1 MFPQD
6 SKPLIFIVAYNAE
19 AHLESVFKRIPYER
33 LPAGC
38 EVIVIDDASPD
49 STFEVGKRAAL
60 TCPVPVRVLK
70 NPKNLGYGGNQ
81 KLGYQIAI
89 EEGFTA
95 VALLHGDGQYAPEL
109 LPEIFAPILN
119 DGADVVLGSRML
131 RKKDALAGGMPFY
144 KWVGNQILTKIEN
157 RMLGAQLSEF
167 HTGYR
172 AYRVAALERI
182 PFHFNTN
189 NFHFDTDILIQFLR
203 IGGSIREIPIPT
215 FYGDEVCHVN
225 GWKYFFD
232 CIRSCT
238 HDWLTKKGI
247 FYCRR
252 FDLTPPGGRY
262 ESKIGL
268 IESSQTLAVNL
279 VTPGSRVLDI
289 GGGNSWVADY
299 LAKNKGCSI
308 TIIDSDFRHTPP
320 ISHRTIDHSFSAPI
334 SFKIPE
340 CDVVM
345 LLDIIEHIPRQN
357 HVALLD
363 RLRKH
368 LDSPPVKMIISVP
381 NTAFLPLRVVFMLLG
396 RLNYGR
402 RGILDD
408 THAFLFTKSSLK
420 ELMETCGYEI
430 QRWHYTP
437 APYELALGQTK
448 LSRILSKLNSSAASI
463 LPSLFAYQHVIE
475 VSPRPT
481 VATLISR
488 CFENSNCPRSV
499 ASNSPETPSIR
510 TAPLTVI

>member
-1 MFPQD
+1 MP
-6 SKPLIFIVAYNAE
+6 SPHPKSLIFIVAYNAE
-19 AHLESVFKRIPYER
+19 AHLESVFKRIPYAR
-33 LPAGC
+33 LPAGS

-49 STFEVGKRAAL
+49 ATFEIGKRAAL
-60 TCPVPVRVLK
+60 SCPVPVRVLK

-109 LPEIFAPILN
+109 LPEIFAPILTE
-119 DGADVVLGSRML
+119 GADVVLGSRML

-203 IGGSIREIPIPT
+203 IGATIREIPIPT

-225 GWKYFFD
+225 GWKYFYD
-232 CIRSCT
+232 CIRSCA
-238 HDWLTKKGI
+238 HDWLTKKGV

-252 FDLTPPGGRY
+252 FDLAPPDGRY
-262 ESKIGL
+262 ESKLGL
-268 IESSQTLAVNL
+268 KHSSHAVAVAL
-279 VTPGSRVLDI
+279 VPDGSKVLDL
-289 GGGNSWVADY
+289 GGGNAWVADY
-299 LAKNKGCSI
+299 LSTNKGCTVEI
-308 TIIDSDFRHTPP
+308 VDNFFREEPP
-320 ISHRTIDHSFSAPI
+320 IRHRMINHDLSTPI
-334 SFKIPE
+334 NFALPPTEI
-340 CDVVM
+340 VM
-345 LLDIIEHIPRQN
+345 LMDIIEHIPRQN

-363 RLRKH
+363 RLREE
-368 LDSPPVKMIISVP
+368 LDAPPVKLIISVP
-381 NTAFLPLRVVFMLLG
+381 NTAFLPLRVVFMFLG

-420 ELMETCGYEI
+420 ELMEGCGYDI
-430 QRWHYTP
+430 QRWHHTP
-437 APYELALGQTK
+437 APYELAFGPGIIARSLTAVHAT
-448 LSRILSKLNSSAASI
+448 AARL
-463 LPSLFAYQHVIE
+463 LPSLFAYQHIIE
-475 VSPRPT
+475 ASPRPT
-481 VATLISR
+481 VSTLIGK
-488 CFENSNCPRSV
+488 CFENSQCPRTATST
-499 ASNSPETPSIR
+499 ASKP
-510 TAPLTVI
+510 